1 MCGKKLH
8 YNKIICNSKNKMK
21 STWKIINEERG
32 KPKQGTD
39 IQSLLMDTNAEMNLS
54 KIADNFNKYFISV
67 ADSINSDK
75 NKNVNSNVNYPLQY
89 LLNSF
94 R

>member
-1 MCGKKLH
+1 
-8 YNKIICNSKNKMK
+8 
-21 STWKIINEERG
+21 
-32 KPKQGTD
+32 
-39 IQSLLMDTNAEMNLS
+39 MDTNAEMNLS

-67 ADSINSDK
+67 ADSINSDN

-94 R
+94 RHLFEK